1 MDELYRPNLPKIH
14 HNAGETKREEQE
26 LNGLNPQT
34 DTDEIDEQISNG
46 TNIEAL
52 EELLLHPNDEILV
65 YCHKSD
71 EGGDKYQQDK

>member
-1 MDELYRPNLPKIH
+1 MHSNNDILGQAGIKNNMDEVYRPNLPKIH
-14 HNAGETKREEQE
+14 HNAEETKREEQE

-52 EELLLHPNDEILV
+52 EELPTT
-65 YCHKSD
+65 S
-71 EGGDKYQQDK
+71 